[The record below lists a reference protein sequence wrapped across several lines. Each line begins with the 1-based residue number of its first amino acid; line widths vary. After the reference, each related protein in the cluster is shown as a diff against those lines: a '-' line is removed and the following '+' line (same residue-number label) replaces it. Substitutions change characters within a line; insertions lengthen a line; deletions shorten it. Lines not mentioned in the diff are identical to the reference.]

1 MSSSEA
7 TIWQYRPLWLLIGWL
22 WIVAI
27 WYLSLAADLLSLDLG
42 VSFTDKIL
50 HAGSYGLLMAW
61 FLQLYHRRDSRI
73 TCMIAFIGMGV
84 LLEYLQGMTSYRKYE
99 VADMLA
105 NMTGVLLA
113 WFFVRG
119 KVSNILLQF
128 EQYFKRGV

>member
-1 MSSSEA
+1 MSSSDQ
-7 TIWQYRPLWLLIGWL
+7 TIWQYRPLWLLLGWL

-27 WYLSLAADLLSLDLG
+27 WYLSLSADIPSVDLG

-61 FLQLYHRRDSRI
+61 FLQLYHRRLSRI
-73 TCMIAFIGMGV
+73 TCMITFIGMGI
-84 LLEYLQGMTSYRKYE
+84 LLEYLQSMTDYRVLE
-99 VADMLA
+99 FEDMLA
-105 NMTGVLLA
+105 NTAGVLLA
-113 WFFVRG
+113 WFIVRG